1 MGGPEQAVKGPRIPG
16 EPVHPSIG
24 TVGTPVFGVTDS
36 RDAEHQVRRNGTSHP
51 SGRGIAQPSP
61 VHVNQGVWVVGDPGH
76 HLGRLVGVHGR
87 HSPQGHL
94 VLVGAG

>member
-1 MGGPEQAVKGPRIPG
+1 MHDFGQFSRYITGPQEHVHSRLVNGVEGEGDLQGVGGPEQAVKGPRIPG

-51 SGRGIAQPSP
+51 SGRGIA
-61 VHVNQGVWVVGDPGH
+61 
-76 HLGRLVGVHGR
+76 
-87 HSPQGHL
+87 
-94 VLVGAG
+94 